1 MENSVILEGVKI
13 GENCS
18 IRNCLIGNNCI
29 IHDGTSLDGI
39 ILDHGIT
46 VE

>member
-1 MENSVILEGVKI
+1 MENSDILEGVKI

-29 IHDGTSLDGI
+29 IHDGASLDGL
-39 ILDHGIT
+39 ILDHETI